1 MKKVLVTL
9 GALALM
15 AGVAHAALV
24 SQYGILDLTAN
35 GGINPSTGV
44 AWAQGDTYRLAFY
57 TADRIAGTS
66 NDPAFY
72 DNFATAQAQQNPAL
86 VASAGWTAIVYVN
99 TDGTL
104 NQAADLN
111 NPVAGE
117 SPISDPKVR
126 AGMGTSGGVSIY
138 AMDGT
143 TAIARDYSDMNVWNS
158 PFANVDSGW
167 GPNGQPADSA
177 MRLPVGATTAP
188 NTQNVYYSPFLTQ
201 FATGD
206 SGSQHGADVMTGG
219 FWNNPVNPAGDTLS
233 DTTFSRGSSN
243 ANNTGRVWNRFTDAT
258 TSERS
263 VYVISPALTV
273 IPEPGTMGL
282 LAVAG
287 FAVLLVRRFK
297 K

>member
-143 TAIARDYSDMNVWNS
+143 TAIARDYSDMNV
-158 PFANVDSGW
+158 
-167 GPNGQPADSA
+167 
-177 MRLPVGATTAP
+177 
-188 NTQNVYYSPFLTQ
+188 
-201 FATGD
+201 
-206 SGSQHGADVMTGG
+206 
-219 FWNNPVNPAGDTLS
+219 
-233 DTTFSRGSSN
+233 
-243 ANNTGRVWNRFTDAT
+243 
-258 TSERS
+258 
-263 VYVISPALTV
+263 
-273 IPEPGTMGL
+273 
-282 LAVAG
+282 
-287 FAVLLVRRFK
+287 
-297 K
+297 